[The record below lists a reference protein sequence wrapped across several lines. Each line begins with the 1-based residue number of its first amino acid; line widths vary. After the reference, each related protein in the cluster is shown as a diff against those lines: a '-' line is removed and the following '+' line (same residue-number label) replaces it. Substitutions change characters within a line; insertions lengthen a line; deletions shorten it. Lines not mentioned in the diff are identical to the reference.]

1 MMRGDKSLQDGLD
14 ALDRDRA
21 ASLADEGGRAGAVLA
36 GGEVLPRRSVSA
48 RALGAACF
56 AFAALLVLWHE
67 EVSMK
72 RRTPKPR
79 RDPDRRNPA
88 PPAQREDPR
97 NPLVPLHGE
106 GEDVDDTTPTP
117 ARPLPAITPAV
128 DDDMRDRRRAS

>member
-1 MMRGDKSLQDGLD
+1 MRVDKSLQDGLD

-21 ASLADEGGRAGAVLA
+21 SSLADEGGRAGAVVE
-36 GGEVLPRRSVSA
+36 GGEVLPRRSASA
-48 RALGAACF
+48 RALGAACI
-56 AFAALLVLWHE
+56 ALAALLVLLHE

-72 RRTPKPR
+72 RRTPKLR
-79 RDPDRRNPA
+79 RVPDRRNPP

-97 NPLVPLHGE
+97 NPPAPLYSE
-106 GEDVDDTTPTP
+106 GEDMDDTTPTP